1 MKKEILRHRPKM
13 QAWKKVVLLLPA
25 LLSASWIIFL
35 KYQQSTYV
43 NEMLAPASTGPL
55 IIALAIFTGG
65 YLVFLML
72 MFSDSIHDTIWK
84 LLGH

>member
-43 NEMLAPASTGPL
+43 NEML